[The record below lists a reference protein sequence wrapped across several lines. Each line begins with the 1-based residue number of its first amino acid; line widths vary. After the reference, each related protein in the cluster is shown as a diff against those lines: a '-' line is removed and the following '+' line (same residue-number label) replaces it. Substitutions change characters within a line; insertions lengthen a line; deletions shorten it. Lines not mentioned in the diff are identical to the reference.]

1 MKKLTCVL
9 LFLFA
14 AAALPAMAQGH
25 PFTVTSAV
33 NSATPFTVTLPSTG
47 PDGRPIKTV
56 VINFITADCDTPPGQ
71 QPIGAAKITVFFHSQ
86 SPIYTLPFETGLQFV
101 NATEFVSAKQTLIF
115 ADPGTP
121 LNYGL
126 SAGQPTCT
134 VAFSGYLQ

>member
-1 MKKLTCVL
+1 MKTLACTLL
-9 LFLFA
+9 LFA
-14 AAALPAMAQGH
+14 VAALPAMAQSH
-25 PFTVTSAV
+25 PFTVSSAV
-33 NSATPFTVTLPSTG
+33 NSATPFTVTLPSTTA
-47 PDGRPIKTV
+47 DGKPIKTV

-71 QPIGAAKITVFFHSQ
+71 QPIGAAKITVFFGLQ
-86 SPIYTLPFETGLQFV
+86 SPIYSLPFETGLQFV

-134 VAFSGYLQ
+134 VVFSGYLK